1 MKHVASFALTVIVIW
16 AATLSPAAALE
27 TNLSL
32 NVGDKIVEGR
42 VDVKPNPEQYP
53 LSVGGGFIINEKD
66 TDYWLANANF
76 SLQDEMF
83 VPALSLGLGLKG
95 VFGTTDFATG
105 ERDTFALPIE
115 FLAGFDFRKSSVNI
129 PVSLFASLAYAPSVL
144 SFSDTDKYLE
154 FYTTGSFHINYYAS
168 VYVGFRK
175 LEIDYDAGGRKDEL
189 SDDAW
194 LLGVKFSF

>member
-1 MKHVASFALTVIVIW
+1 MKHLATFALAVIVIG
-16 AATLSPAAALE
+16 AALSPAAAVE

-32 NVGDKIVEGR
+32 NVGDKFVEGR

-53 LSVGGGFIINEKD
+53 LSVGGGFIVNEKD

-105 ERDTFALPIE
+105 DRDTFALPIE
-115 FLAGFDFRKSSVNI
+115 FLVGYDFRKSSVNI
-129 PVSLFASLAYAPSVL
+129 PVSLFGSLAYAPSVL
-144 SFSDTDKYLE
+144 SFSDTDEYLE
-154 FYTTGSFHINYYAS
+154 TYTTASFHINYYAA
-168 VYVGFRK
+168 VYVGYRK
-175 LEIDYDAGGRKDEL
+175 LIVDYEAGGRKDEL
-189 SDDAW
+189 DDDAW
-194 LLGVKFSF
+194 LIGVKFSF